1 MPGAKGAGADT
12 ETAKSLDVVIVGAGF
27 AGMYMLHKLRG
38 LGLSAHVFEAGSDVG
53 GTWFWNRYPG
63 ARVDVESQ
71 EYSFSFSED
80 LEREW
85 QWTERYAPQPEILDY
100 ARHVADRFDL
110 RRDISFN
117 TRVESAIYDD
127 RNGLWQVTTDQ
138 GETFTARFCVMATGC
153 LSAAK
158 TPDIPGVGTFEG
170 ETYSTAEWPA
180 GGVDFTGK
188 RVGIIGTGSSGIQT
202 ITTIAPD
209 VGELFVFQ
217 RTPNFSVPAHN
228 GPLAPAVREDW
239 LAHREEYRQ
248 QQRESGVGILALQP
262 REDLALEVPA
272 EEREREFEARWAK
285 GGFCLAAAFADIGVD
300 RAANDL
306 LVDFVA
312 DKVRGIVEDPDT
324 ADLLIPKTY
333 PIGSKR
339 VVVDTGY
346 FEVYNQDNVHLIDLN
361 ETPIETITKTGIRTS
376 DRDYELDAIIYAI
389 GFDAMT
395 GALDRIDIRGRGGL
409 PLREKWAAGPVT
421 YLGLM
426 VAGFPNLFTITGPG
440 SPSVLSNMLV
450 SIEQHVDWITDCI
463 HDMGARQMTVIE
475 PVPEAEAE
483 WVAHVNEVAAGT
495 LYLQANSWYLGAN
508 VPGKPRVFMP
518 YVGGVGAYRE
528 KCDAVAANDYEGF
541 TLTRAPASAPES

>member
-1 MPGAKGAGADT
+1 MPEAKGAGAGEKPAKTATYDT
-12 ETAKSLDVVIVGAGF
+12 VIVGAGF
-27 AGMYMLHKLRG
+27 AGMYMLHKMRG
-38 LGLSAHVFEAGSDVG
+38 MGLSAHVYEAGSGVG

-71 EYSFSFSED
+71 EYSYSFSPELEED
-80 LEREW
+80 W
-85 QWTERYAPQPEILDY
+85 HWSERYAAQPELLKY
-100 ARHVADRFDL
+100 ANHVADRFDL

-117 TRVESAIYDD
+117 TRITAASYDD
-127 RNGLWQVTTDQ
+127 HTGLWRITTDH
-138 GETFTARFCVMATGC
+138 GETITARFCVMATGC

-158 TPDIPGVGTFEG
+158 TPDIPGAGSFTG
-170 ETYSTAEWPA
+170 LTLSTATWPTE
-180 GGVDFTGK
+180 GVDLSGK

-209 VGELFVFQ
+209 VGELYVFQ

-228 GPLAPAVREDW
+228 HPLDPAVREDW
-239 LAHREEYRQ
+239 LANRETYRH
-248 QQRESGVGILALQP
+248 QQRTSGVGILAVSP
-262 REDLALEVPA
+262 REGSALEVSP

-285 GGFCLAAAFADIGVD
+285 GGFCLGAAFQDVGTD

-312 DKVRGIVEDPDT
+312 NKIRGIVKDPDT
-324 ADLLIPKTY
+324 AEKLIPATY
-333 PIGSKR
+333 PYGAKR

-361 ETPIETITKTGIRTS
+361 ETPIETITPTGIRT
-376 DRDYELDAIIYAI
+376 RDGEYDLDVLIYAI

-395 GALDRIDIRGRGGL
+395 GALDRIDIRGRDGQRL
-409 PLREKWAAGPVT
+409 SEKWNAGPVT

-426 VAGFPNLFTITGPG
+426 VAGFPNMFLVTGPG
-440 SPSVLSNMLV
+440 SPSVLSNMLM
-450 SIEQHVDWITDCI
+450 SIEQHVEWISDCL
-463 HDMGARQMTVIE
+463 HDLGERQVTTIE
-475 PVPEAEAE
+475 ATPEAEAE

-518 YVGGVGAYRE
+518 YVGGAGTYRE

-541 TLTRAPASAPES
+541 RLSRSETR

>member
-1 MPGAKGAGADT
+1 MPGAKGAGADVK
-12 ETAKSLDVVIVGAGF
+12 TAKTYDAVIVGAGF
-27 AGMYMLHKLRG
+27 AGMYMLYRLRG
-38 LGLSAHVFEAGSDVG
+38 MGLATHVFEAGSDVG

-71 EYSFSFSED
+71 EYSYSFSKELEED
-80 LEREW
+80 W
-85 QWTERYAPQPEILDY
+85 HWTERYSAQPEILKY
-100 ARHVADRFDL
+100 ANHVADRFNL

-117 TRVESAIYDD
+117 TRVVSARYDD
-127 RNGLWQVTTDQ
+127 ATGLWRIMTDH
-138 GETFTARFCVMATGC
+138 GATITARFCIMATGC

-158 TPDIPGVGTFEG
+158 TPDIPGAGTFRG
-170 ETYSTAEWPA
+170 ETYSTATWPA
-180 GGVDFTGK
+180 EGVDFTGK

-202 ITTIAPD
+202 ITAIAPD
-209 VGELFVFQ
+209 VGDLVVFQ

-228 GPLAPAVREDW
+228 HPLDPEVREDW
-239 LAHREEYRQ
+239 LTRRDEYRDM
-248 QQRESGVGILALQP
+248 QRQSGVGILAVSP
-262 REDLALEVPA
+262 REGFALEATP
-272 EEREREFEARWAK
+272 EERHEEFEARWGK
-285 GGFCLAAAFADIGVD
+285 GGFCLAAAFRDIGVD

-312 DKVRGIVEDPDT
+312 DKIRGIVKDPET
-324 ADLLIPKTY
+324 ADRLIPKTY
-333 PIGSKR
+333 PIGAKR
-339 VVVDTGY
+339 LVVDTGY
-346 FEVYNQDNVHLIDLN
+346 FEVYNRDNVHLVDLN
-361 ETPIETITKTGIRTS
+361 ETPIETITETGIRTRE
-376 DRDYELDAIIYAI
+376 RDYDFDAIIYAI

-395 GALDRIDIRGRGGL
+395 GALDRIDIRGHGGL

-426 VAGFPNLFTITGPG
+426 VSGFPNLFLITGPG

-450 SIEQHVDWITDCI
+450 SIEQHVDWITNCI
-463 HDMGARQMTVIE
+463 GELADRQLSTIE
-475 PVPEAEAE
+475 PMPGAEAE
-483 WVAHVNEVAAGT
+483 WVAHVNEVASGT

-541 TLTRAPASAPES
+541 ELSRVPGS